1 MKRLPLT
8 WNDST
13 LHLDIIQFGKFVEW
27 SYSDLFLRA
36 AVIWNKINERSLL
49 DNYICSCSWREG
61 EAKPVWRHK
70 TIITTNHPTGSR
82 LWLLSA
88 ERVMSVLIG
97 SGPYLG
103 SCWVRLKQWLHPQR
117 PGREY
122 LYWHWN
128 IQIMF
133 KLRGPW
139 HVGQLGC
146 NVQLMHWQGLIWLPG
161 ILMFVG
167 LVNILSVSVIII
179 IIHIRHSSLINHN
192 QMNYRRQQEAIT
204 GANINIPAFW
214 LHNFCKISN
223 LVVLDWDIFTFF
235 FNHLVL
241 LFSINVGLTSLCSI
255 RL

>member
-61 EAKPVWRHK
+61 EAKPARRHK

-103 SCWVRLKQWLHPQR
+103 TCWVRLKQWLHPQR
-117 PGREY
+117 PGSEY

-133 KLRGPW
+133 KLRWSHVAWW
-139 HVGQLGC
+139 HVGRPGC

-204 GANINIPAFW
+204 GANINIPAFGF
-214 LHNFCKISN
+214 HSFCKISS
-223 LVVLDWDIFTFF
+223 VRDYTSVFTKW
-235 FNHLVL
+235 L
-241 LFSINVGLTSLCSI
+241 LFFQLM
-255 RL
+255 